1 MKEKIK
7 VKLTC
12 FDNGSR
18 GPNFKIYCNNDI
30 LDIQENYMEKTYE
43 KKFEVDIQEG
53 EHQLVIEHYGKRP
66 KDTLVNKNLDVAIRL
81 EELSFNGIKCSLVDL
96 HDNIFFTSNWPH
108 PVEKQIKNN
117 LYFGYNGAYKYFF
130 KSPSLTYIL
139 GQRKKHQ
146 KEMRNLDKMNV
157 TEEEFIKIL
166 EKNFKN

>member
-30 LDIQENYMEKTYE
+30 LDIQENYMEKT
-43 KKFEVDIQEG
+43 
-53 EHQLVIEHYGKRP
+53 LVIEHYGKRP

-146 KEMRNLDKMNV
+146 KEMRNLDKINV